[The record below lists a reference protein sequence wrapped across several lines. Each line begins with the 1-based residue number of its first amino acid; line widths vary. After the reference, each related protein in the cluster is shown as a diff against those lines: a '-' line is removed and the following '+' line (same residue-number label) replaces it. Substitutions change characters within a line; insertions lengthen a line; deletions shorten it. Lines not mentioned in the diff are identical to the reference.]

1 MSKLIYKATDI
12 IMDIT
17 ITRTIG
23 MLLPIQMIMKLMQL
37 MLLQLQIIHLPV
49 MDPLLQILL
58 NMRKL
63 TLFSIYHAGA
73 VEPVQNWVFKSL
85 MSP

>member
-17 ITRTIG
+17 ITRMIG
-23 MLLPIQMIMKLMQL
+23 MLLQTQMIMRLMQL
-37 MLLQLQIIHLPV
+37 MLLQLKIIHLPV
-49 MDPLLQILL
+49 MVPLLQILL

-63 TLFSIYHAGA
+63 ALFSIYH
-73 VEPVQNWVFKSL
+73 VIFSN
-85 MSP
+85 

>member
-17 ITRTIG
+17 ITRMIG
-23 MLLPIQMIMKLMQL
+23 MLLPILMIMKLMQL

-49 MDPLLQILL
+49 MVPLLQILL

-63 TLFSIYHAGA
+63 TLFSIYH
-73 VEPVQNWVFKSL
+73 VIFSN
-85 MSP
+85 

>member
-17 ITRTIG
+17 ITRMIG
-23 MLLPIQMIMKLMQL
+23 MLLQTQMIMRLMQL

-49 MDPLLQILL
+49 MVPLLQILL

-63 TLFSIYHAGA
+63 TLFSIYH
-73 VEPVQNWVFKSL
+73 VIFSN
-85 MSP
+85 